1 MPARFRRLQTL
12 FWIGE
17 DCVTEML
24 EILTAIRADIAEIKS
39 DVAEVKSDV
48 AEVKVVQAEHT
59 RQLARQERSIAMLQQ
74 DVTKIRNVHLGQE
87 LKLDDI
93 QDHIRRVALGIENL
107 RPPAVPPT
115 LGEGSP
121 SELRVLHSEFNALQR
136 KTAELQARIELLEG
150 RRTW

>member
-1 MPARFRRLQTL
+1 
-12 FWIGE
+12 
-17 DCVTEML
+17 VTEML
-24 EILTAIRADIAEIKS
+24 EILTAIRADIAEIKSDVAEVKSDVAEVKS